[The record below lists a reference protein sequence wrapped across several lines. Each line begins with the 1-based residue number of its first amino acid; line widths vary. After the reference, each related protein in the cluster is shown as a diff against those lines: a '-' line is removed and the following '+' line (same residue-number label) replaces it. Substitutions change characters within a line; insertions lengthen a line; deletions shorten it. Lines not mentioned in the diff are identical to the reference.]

1 MLQTWRCTEQKLWEP
16 WSHRCPNQDGLV
28 NQCGWKSCGVILYIM
43 AEYSMRIYYTDRCQ
57 HSRSWT
63 CIDSWVNDLKKATA
77 RPWNW
82 EVEHPK
88 STCNEGGSLEFAL
101 GRCLRQIEWGQQSD
115 SSYHKMT
122 CGAGCYRGM
131 RGFDRSKT
139 GMVYKQQKL
148 LVKII
153 ETTRDDSP
161 TFWKSENFM
170 KVLNKS
176 PAKYCKSIQPSSS
189 TGRAWHWYR
198 GPWRCCLALEVFRVG
213 KTRFRGL

>member
-1 MLQTWRCTEQKLWEP
+1 MNIEWLERRTVRWVTLLLRLDMLQTWRCTEQKLWEP

-28 NQCGWKSCGVILYIM
+28 NQCGWES
-43 AEYSMRIYYTDRCQ
+43 
-57 HSRSWT
+57 

-82 EVEHPK
+82 KVEHPK

-139 GMVYKQQKL
+139 GMVYKQQEL
-148 LVKII
+148 LVQII
-153 ETTRDDSP
+153 ETTHDDSA
-161 TFWKSENFM
+161 TFWKSENFI
-170 KVLNKS
+170 KVPNKS
-176 PAKYCKSIQPSSS
+176 HAKYCKTIQPSSS